1 MSNAA
6 VMHRADPSDCFG
18 DASRDGRPDVYHRR
32 NGGQNHAVH
41 SISDNPTQ
49 ADRLLERLRVV
60 HGCPRYDL
68 PRELMKTFDLRKF
81 AREYL

>member
-6 VMHRADPSDCFG
+6 VMHRADPSDRFG
-18 DASRDGRPDVYHRR
+18 DASRDGRPDAR
-32 NGGQNHAVH
+32 QNHAVH
-41 SISDNPTQ
+41 WISGNPTQ